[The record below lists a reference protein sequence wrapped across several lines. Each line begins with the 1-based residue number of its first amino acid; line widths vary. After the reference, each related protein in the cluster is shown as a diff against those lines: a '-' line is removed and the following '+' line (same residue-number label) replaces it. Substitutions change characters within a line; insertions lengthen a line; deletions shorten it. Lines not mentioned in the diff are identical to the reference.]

1 MKSNEA
7 LYKQITR
14 KGTAEEEKEKL
25 LDENPSFAKALWFV
39 KQFDRIFKI
48 EKKAKQA
55 KHSFQEIEEIRQT
68 EEQPILE
75 EMHEEAIQLID
86 QCAPSGKL
94 YKALNYMLNQ
104 WESLIYY
111 LKDGR
116 IPATNNIAEREGI
129 KPFVIY
135 PRLNIIRED
144 FQYSA

>member
-1 MKSNEA
+1 MFLCSARRFDECYNQWLPFFQYEH
-7 LYKQITR
+7 
-14 KGTAEEEKEKL
+14 GFL
-25 LDENPSFAKALWFV
+25 LSIFDFILSFFYIPS
-39 KQFDRIFKI
+39 R
-48 EKKAKQA
+48 
-55 KHSFQEIEEIRQT
+55 R
-68 EEQPILE
+68 
-75 EMHEEAIQLID
+75 
-86 QCAPSGKL
+86 
-94 YKALNYMLNQ
+94 LNQ